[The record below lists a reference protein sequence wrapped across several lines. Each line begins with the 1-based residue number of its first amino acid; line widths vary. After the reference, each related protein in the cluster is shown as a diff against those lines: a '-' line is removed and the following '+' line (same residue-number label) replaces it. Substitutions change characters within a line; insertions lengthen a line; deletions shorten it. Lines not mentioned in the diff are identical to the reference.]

1 MCSFIRCEK
10 SISIHT
16 FSVTKVQIFIDT
28 LIIFDQIFYKNNT
41 FNTYLALKAGNT
53 GNLDAVN
60 RPIWCRLMA
69 NI

>member
-1 MCSFIRCEK
+1 MCSFIRCKK

-41 FNTYLALKAGNT
+41 FYTYLALKALKT
-53 GNLDAVN
+53 GKLDAMKCS
-60 RPIWCRLMA
+60 I
-69 NI
+69 

>member
-41 FNTYLALKAGNT
+41 FYTYLAPKIGNT
-53 GNLDAVN
+53 DNLDAVN
-60 RPIWCRLMA
+60 RPNWCRLMA

>member
-41 FNTYLALKAGNT
+41 FYTYLVLKALKT
-53 GNLDAVN
+53 GKLDAMKCS
-60 RPIWCRLMA
+60 I
-69 NI
+69 

>member
-1 MCSFIRCEK
+1 MCDFIRCEK

-41 FNTYLALKAGNT
+41 FNTYLALKALKT
-53 GNLDAVN
+53 GSLDV
-60 RPIWCRLMA
+60 IKCS
-69 NI
+69 I

>member
-41 FNTYLALKAGNT
+41 LYTYLALKALKT
-53 GNLDAVN
+53 GKLDA
-60 RPIWCRLMA
+60 IKCS
-69 NI
+69 I

>member
-41 FNTYLALKAGNT
+41 FYTYLALRALKT
-53 GNLDAVN
+53 GKLGAMKCS
-60 RPIWCRLMA
+60 I
-69 NI
+69 